1 MAERNQLKIA
11 DRHGIAED
19 DPFAELTR
27 IMGFDPREPARPR
40 AAAPQQPE
48 QAAHGD
54 FDIDLEKELMGEFT
68 AYEEPEQAAP
78 VAEEDPLLAEMR
90 QPAQHPDEVFGAG
103 ADGVFGAETEDA
115 VVASLEQDFAGAD
128 EGEPEMS
135 TIEPEAPVVEP
146 EAYADQQDDAR
157 RHDAMPEQ
165 AGDAE
170 VAAAL
175 EGTWFA
181 PAEDEDSADDLA
193 ATDEGDAVAA
203 AQAVDDGVFD
213 AAASADLGDE
223 LPATVE
229 APAVY
234 EEESDED
241 EAASYED
248 MIPEEE
254 ASPYGEA
261 APYQEATTYQEAAT
275 REEAA
280 PYEEAAADEEA
291 APYEQA
297 AAYEEVA
304 SLYEEPLGDEA
315 EASQADRPAHAAAV
329 DPNDFDAHFDSAM
342 ADVDMDF
349 AARPQAEAPASVAQE
364 AEETASDETV
374 LHDEGVPD
382 VDFGSEAAFDHAF
395 ADDTPVEPTVAATVA
410 AAPAEPVAAPRENTL
425 EDELNALLAK
435 MTARP
440 AVAAAWPV
448 TTPVA
453 APRESARAAPRPEAT
468 PVPAEASEDDLDAA
482 LVADLHA
489 MDLDDA
495 LQGDHDVDFDADAFH
510 AALTEADDGHEPSP
524 VAAPVQ
530 ASNWFTPRP
539 TAAPAA
545 QPAASHAAPRHQEA
559 PDVETIDVPERVVA
573 LADDLDIPDVP
584 FEEPAAGSKRY
595 DDLENEF
602 VGLLG
607 QMDATPA
614 PTHAAYDDDA
624 YGDGFRHGSMQPQ
637 VGAGDVRQTSA
648 TASASAFHP
657 AAAGLNVDSLPGAA
671 PPADPFA
678 VDELA
683 YDPDDTL
690 GVSDP
695 AEAEAGRWRPRR
707 GLLIAGIVCAVAV
720 AGGLGAMALS
730 FGGKSGS
737 DAPALVK
744 ADNAP
749 IKVKPENPG
758 GTVIPNQDN
767 KVYEAVAKGI
777 KPAAPEQK
785 KLVTSNEEPVDVN
798 TAAPQSRVVDLTKP
812 GDAAAP
818 KADAQA
824 VAPTAKSEDRVE
836 QTAEVADAGP
846 DVPIVTPR
854 KVRTMV
860 VKPDGSLVPREDPAP
875 KIAATE
881 PTDPAPQHV
890 VTTDDQTGAVPP
902 TNSDIGTPTADEP
915 ALKPART
922 TGEAAS
928 TPKTAPIAPPRPSDQ
943 PVDVVGEV
951 KPDKVASVDTTA
963 STAASGGWSMQ
974 IASQPTADSAQSTYQ
989 DLARRYAGVLDGHGV
1004 NIVKADIAGKGT
1016 FYRVRVPTGSRNDAI
1031 KLCESYKAAG
1041 GNCFVSK

>member
-48 QAAHGD
+48 QEAHGD

-135 TIEPEAPVVEP
+135 TFEPEAPGVEP
-146 EAYADQQDDAR
+146 EAYADRQD
-157 RHDAMPEQ
+157 DAMPEQ

-181 PAEDEDSADDLA
+181 PAEDEDAADDLA
-193 ATDEGDAVAA
+193 ATDEGDAVT
-203 AQAVDDGVFD
+203 AQADDDEAFD

-223 LPATVE
+223 LSATDD
-229 APAVY
+229 AAAVY
-234 EEESDED
+234 EEESAED
-241 EAASYED
+241 EAPLYEEVTSEEEV
-248 MIPEEE
+248 IPEE
-254 ASPYGEA
+254 A
-261 APYQEATTYQEAAT
+261 
-275 REEAA
+275 
-280 PYEEAAADEEA
+280 A

-297 AAYEEVA
+297 AASGETASYEEA
-304 SLYEEPLGDEA
+304 APYEAEAPYEEAALHEEAAPPYEEPFGDEA
-315 EASQADRPAHAAAV
+315 EASQADRQPAHAAAV
-329 DPNDFDAHFDSAM
+329 DTNDFDAHFDSAM

-349 AARPQAEAPASVAQE
+349 AARPRAEALAFVAQE
-364 AEETASDETV
+364 AKETASDETV

-382 VDFGSEAAFDHAF
+382 ADFGSEAAFDHAF
-395 ADDTPVEPTVAATVA
+395 TDDTPVEPTVAATVA
-410 AAPAEPVAAPRENTL
+410 TTPAEPVAAPRENTL

-453 APRESARAAPRPEAT
+453 TPRESAPAAHRPQATQT
-468 PVPAEASEDDLDAA
+468 PVEASEDDLDAA

-510 AALTEADDGHEPSP
+510 AALTEADDGHEPAP

-539 TAAPAA
+539 TDAPAA
-545 QPAASHAAPRHQEA
+545 QPAASRHQEA

-624 YGDGFRHGSMQPQ
+624 YGDGFRRGSMQPQ

-695 AEAEAGRWRPRR
+695 AEAEAEARRWRPRR

-818 KADAQA
+818 TADAQA

-836 QTAEVADAGP
+836 QTAEVADAAP

-881 PTDPAPQHV
+881 PADPAPQHV

-902 TNSDIGTPTADEP
+902 ANTDIGSPTADEP

-951 KPDKVASVDTTA
+951 KPDKVASIDTTA